1 MKNAKI
7 AAMETKMS
15 KVAGAAVELTI
26 RAERA
31 FTFSFESINKE
42 AATKLAK
49 FFEGQGQ
56 AKVEVEHD
64 EECGS
69 FVYLECK

>member
-1 MKNAKI
+1 MKNAEI

-31 FTFSFESINKE
+31 FTFSFESVNEE
-42 AATKLAK
+42 AAAKLAK
-49 FFEGQGQ
+49 FFEGQ

-69 FVYLECK
+69 FVYVDCK

>member
-1 MKNAKI
+1 MKNAQV
-7 AAMETKMS
+7 AAMEAKLS

-26 RAERA
+26 RAEKS
-31 FTFSFESINKE
+31 FTFSFEEVNE
-42 AATKLAK
+42 AAAAKLAK
-49 FFEGQGQ
+49 FFEGQ

-69 FVYLECK
+69 FVYVDCK

>member
-1 MKNAKI
+1 MKNAEI

-31 FTFSFESINKE
+31 FSFTTNISASKWR
-42 AATKLAK
+42 
-49 FFEGQGQ
+49 G
-56 AKVEVEHD
+56 
-64 EECGS
+64 
-69 FVYLECK
+69 

>member
-1 MKNAKI
+1 MKNAQV

-15 KVAGAAVELTI
+15 KVAGVAVELTI

-31 FTFSFESINKE
+31 FTFSFEEVNE
-42 AATKLAK
+42 AAADKLAK
-49 FFEGQGQ
+49 FFKEGG

-69 FVYLECK
+69 FVYVDC